1 MKSREKRQ
9 SDPVNGGCPLQR
21 ICEELAINI
30 ETDSKFIDG
39 RKDAEHRINL
49 LLKRKKR
56 FTADTSQW
64 HHWMKKSSSR
74 IKDLQPQ
81 YPDHRIIADSA
92 YIRLRKGFA
101 YLSIVTDVYSQK
113 IAGFDLSLRFGS
125 DGCIRALKM
134 ALAGIP
140 KDEAII
146 HHSDRGIQYR
156 CHEYVQMIEEERNG
170 KTSLITSGNA
180 YEKTLAEHVKSVL
193 KRGYSLNREFES
205 FNQAKNAVTEAIRI
219 YNEYRPHNSEGKEL
233 ESEKYSESEQAA

>member
-56 FTADTSQW
+56 YA
-64 HHWMKKSSSR
+64 SR
-74 IKDLQPQ
+74 IKDLHPQ
-81 YPDHRIIADSA
+81 YAEHSIVADIT

-101 YLSIVTDVYSQK
+101 YLAIITEVHSQK
-113 IAGFDLSLRFGS
+113 IAGFDMSMSLAAE
-125 DGCIRALKM
+125 GCIRALKM